1 MRQVRKN
8 TFETNSSSS
17 HSLVLMKGKAEYYTP
32 EEAWAEVEYD
42 CKYSDGYFEPWGDLY
57 FGRHPFQVLAT
68 FKDKLRYA
76 YACAPHRLA
85 PESRTKKS
93 GYRPIWTEFYKI
105 DRILRKFIPQWKGL
119 STTKKKEGYIGTDD
133 HCLRG
138 WLKKADIGLLEFLT
152 NKNIIVICDGD
163 EYQIWSDM
171 KKLGI
176 LNTANFTTIPEKEW
190 WEEGWADEEDYGED
204 INVTED
210 VLETYKKEGE
220 D

>member
-17 HSLVLMKGKAEYYTP
+17 HSLVLMKGKVEHYTP
-32 EEAWAEVEYD
+32 EEAWEEVEYS
-42 CKYSDGYFEPWGDLY
+42 CKYDDGWFNPWDTLY
-57 FGRHPFQVLAT
+57 FGRHPFQVLST

-76 YACAPHRLA
+76 YACAPTRRRGI
-85 PESRTKKS
+85 SKKGYTKFEHE
-93 GYRPIWTEFYKI
+93 YYKVSNQV
-105 DRILRKFIPQWKGL
+105 RKFLPQWKGL
-119 STTKKKEGYIGTDD
+119 AKEKRRDSIGTDD
-133 HCLRG
+133 CCLSS
-138 WLKKADIGLLEFLT
+138 WLKKTNISLIEFLT

-190 WEEGWADEEDYGED
+190 WEEGWADEEDYSED
-204 INVTED
+204 IDVTED

>member
-17 HSLVLMKGKAEYYTP
+17 HSLVLTKGEARYYTP
-32 EEAWAEVEYD
+32 EEAWEEV
-42 CKYSDGYFEPWGDLY
+42 KYSCQYDDGWFNPWDDMY
-57 FGRHPFQVLAT
+57 FGRTPFQVLFT

-76 YACAPHRLA
+76 YACASTRMRGK
-85 PESRTKKS
+85 SKKGYTKFEHE
-93 GYRPIWTEFYKI
+93 YYKVSNQVK
-105 DRILRKFIPQWKGL
+105 KFLPQWKGL
-119 STTKKKEGYIGTDD
+119 AKEKRREHIGTDD
-133 HCLRG
+133 CCLRG
-138 WLKKADIGLLEFLT
+138 WLKKANISLIEFLT

-176 LNTANFTTIPEKEW
+176 LNTDNFTTIPEKEW

-204 INVTED
+204 IDVTEE
-210 VLETYKKEGE
+210 VLETYKKDGE